1 MSYVQSVLQP
11 GEEVR
16 YQASIHWITYFHG
29 ALWLIAACI
38 VWIIAPESWRG
49 GFTVRVIEI
58 VLGAGGLIFLARAWF
73 EWWITE
79 IAVTNRRVIYKRGL
93 VSRKTAEM
101 HMDKIE
107 TVEVDLHPRPPSE
120 LRPRHHQRDGRW
132 SGVVRSDGRANHC
145 AVGPAQPHHWRIG
158 RVVARQDQP
167 AS

>member
-1 MSYVQSVLQP
+1 MADQRRTELTMSYVHSVLQP

-58 VLGAGGLIFLARAWF
+58 VLVAVGVIFLARAWF

-93 VSRKTAEM
+93 ISRKTAEM

-107 TVEVDLHPRPPSE
+107 TVEVDQSILGRLLNYGRLTIKGTGAGVESFGAMDEPIAGPLD
-120 LRPRHHQRDGRW
+120 LRNHIT
-132 SGVVRSDGRANHC
+132 GV
-145 AVGPAQPHHWRIG
+145 
-158 RVVARQDQP
+158 
-167 AS
+167 

>member
-1 MSYVQSVLQP
+1 MSYVHSVLQP

-58 VLGAGGLIFLARAWF
+58 VLVAVGVIFLARAWF

-79 IAVTNRRVIYKRGL
+79 IAVTNRRGIYKAGL
-93 VSRKTAEM
+93 FLRQKARKQI
-101 HMDKIE
+101 DKNE
-107 TVEVDLHPRPPSE
+107 NL
-120 LRPRHHQRDGRW
+120 
-132 SGVVRSDGRANHC
+132 
-145 AVGPAQPHHWRIG
+145 
-158 RVVARQDQP
+158 
-167 AS
+167 

>member
-58 VLGAGGLIFLARAWF
+58 VLVAVGVIFLARAWF

-93 VSRKTAEM
+93 ISPKTAEM
-101 HMDKIE
+101 HSDKSKAVKPPHSTLGRLLNCGRLTIKG
-107 TVEVDLHPRPPSE
+107 TGAGVESFGAMGEP
-120 LRPRHHQRDGRW
+120 
-132 SGVVRSDGRANHC
+132 
-145 AVGPAQPHHWRIG
+145 I
-158 RVVARQDQP
+158 
-167 AS
+167 